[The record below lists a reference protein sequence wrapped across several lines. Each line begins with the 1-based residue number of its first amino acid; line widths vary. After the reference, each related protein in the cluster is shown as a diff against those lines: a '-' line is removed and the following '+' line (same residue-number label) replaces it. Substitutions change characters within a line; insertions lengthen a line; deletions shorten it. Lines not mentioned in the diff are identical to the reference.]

1 MTKNS
6 QNQGAWLDTLDP
18 VKMVDDEK
26 VKEQFIN
33 TYSKIHRKSIDD
45 ATVVWEKESIY
56 YKKAVSGDE
65 KLKKCTMLSL
75 YSAFL
80 EIAIQGLSIQPGQKG
95 EAYLEARSQKVKVGN
110 TDSWVNVCYLRITAY
125 GELNLRIQSGQ
136 IIRMLNPIVVYD
148 GDAFQARTKE
158 GVLYVDYEPRI
169 PRKSKKI
176 IACWVRIVLPGGIN
190 DFKWLTEED
199 IERLKKYSI
208 PRSGQNPQA
217 NALYTANE
225 GQIDPGFLEA
235 KTIKHAMR
243 AYTKLRVGDNVMFEE
258 EELEEKDNKAKSG
271 FDENQEE
278 KRTITVD
285 TSKPTEEGKKPI
297 IDDEPF

>member
-6 QNQGAWLDTLDP
+6 QNQGGWLDTLDP

-26 VKEQFIN
+26 VKDQFIN

-56 YKKAVSGDE
+56 YKKAVSGSE
-65 KLKKCTMLSL
+65 KLNKCTKLSL

-95 EAYLEARSQKVKVGN
+95 EAYLEARSQKVKEGN
-110 TDSWVNVCYLRITAY
+110 AESWIIVCYLRISAY

-148 GDAFQARTKE
+148 GDAFQPRTKE

-199 IERLKKYSI
+199 IDRLKKYSI
-208 PRSGQNPQA
+208 PHGQTQP

-243 AYTKLRVGDNVMFEE
+243 AYTKLRVGDNVMFED
-258 EELEEKDNKAKSG
+258 EELEEKDNKAKSV
-271 FDENQEE
+271 FDENKEE

-285 TSKPTEEGKKPI
+285 PSKPTEDGKKPI
-297 IDDEPF
+297 IDEEPF